1 MLHEFNRITGLAD
14 STLLVLRPIH
24 WHFFSIK
31 STDQLPGRLGFEKVL
46 LRCPIYATVSKVL
59 NHLILIVLASSCTLG
74 CILSHWIFF
83 LVGHPGSTFT
93 FLKSSIVHSDQ
104 HQHQRPLPNDS
115 NEYVFAPGHVMYG
128 SNPHRQILPN
138 MPNDDS
144 NRSNPTQPGL
154 NLDCT
159 KNTIWVQSGF
169 N

>member
-59 NHLILIVLASSCTLG
+59 NHLILIVLASSCTSG

-93 FLKSSIVHSDQ
+93 FLKSSIVRSVPTSTSAHSRTTRTNISS
-104 HQHQRPLPNDS
+104 HQ
-115 NEYVFAPGHVMYG
+115 VM
-128 SNPHRQILPN
+128 SCTVAILP
-138 MPNDDS
+138 D
-144 NRSNPTQPGL
+144 RSCQI
-154 NLDCT
+154 C
-159 KNTIWVQSGF
+159 
-169 N
+169 